1 MDNPP
6 LNTGRQALYFGRA
19 GHLAAMSEFLLR
31 GWNVAI
37 PEVDVGDD
45 IFVVHDAQGIF
56 RKVQVKSA
64 NTRSLKKDGQYFARF
79 KISLNQLMTSQPIE
93 FYYIFM
99 FRHGEVWMEAL
110 VIPQIELL
118 NIYSQQ
124 KLGSLH
130 GNSLSLHFSINC
142 KADKNQIF
150 CSGYDFSP
158 WLGNFSSF
166 PMHS

>member
-1 MDNPP
+1 MDSPI
-6 LNTGRQALYFGRA
+6 LHAGKQALYFGRA

-45 IFVVHDAQGIF
+45 IFVVHDTQGIF

-64 NTRSLKKDGQYFARF
+64 NTKALKNEDAYFARF
-79 KISLNQLMTSQPIE
+79 KISLSQLMTSQPIE

-99 FRHGEVWMEAL
+99 FRHGQQWKEPL
-110 VIPQIELL
+110 VIPQIDLL
-118 NIYSQQ
+118 SLFSQQ

-130 GNSLSLHFSINC
+130 GNSLSLHFSVKESSAGIR
-142 KADKNQIF
+142 II
-150 CSGYDFSP
+150 CSGQDFSQ
-158 WLGNFSSF
+158 WVGNFSTF
-166 PMHS
+166 PIHG